1 MSIKFTDRAQVGS
14 IKKTQEGYLV
24 ASSRVARTG
33 VQDYLASELGMA
45 YSSFP
50 PERHVMVNGVRDA
63 HVYVGRPEA
72 EVFSKD
78 ALASLSR
85 VPVTLNHPDVPVT
98 ADNWKDLAV
107 GEVGDN
113 VLRDGDWIVVNPMIK
128 DAKALIAAETTHKE
142 ISMGYTA
149 ELVDAAPD
157 SGTDFDMVNVRFN
170 HLALVPKGRAGSHA
184 RIGDAAKWGVS
195 PVTVEDTE
203 MTVELKT
210 VVLGDASVEVKA
222 SDAATVAAILK
233 DHKTIIDA
241 KDAKIGELTAK
252 LADAEA
258 KVLTDAQIAD
268 MVAAKVEAD
277 KRLEAVRAK
286 FGDEAVVDATPAMI
300 DGMFRVI
307 DKAVAV
313 DDSARA
319 VFGDKKVAV
328 GDADVEA
335 RTLAAQRKF
344 LNLEQK

>member
-50 PERHVMVNGVRDA
+50 PERHVMVNGMRDA

-128 DAKALIAAETTHKE
+128 DVKALIAAETTHKE

-157 SGTDFDMVNVRFN
+157 SGADFDMVNVRFN

-195 PVTVEDTE
+195 PVTVEDNQ

-210 VVLGDASVEVKA
+210 VILGDASVEVKA

-233 DHKTIIDA
+233 DHTAIVEA

-277 KRLEAVRAK
+277 KKLEAVRAK
-286 FGDEAVVDATPAMI
+286 FGDEAVKDATPAMI

-319 VFGDKKVAV
+319 VFGDKKP
-328 GDADVEA
+328 
-335 RTLAAQRKF
+335 AAKPDSWDEF
-344 LNLEQK
+344 YAKKKGAK

>member
-50 PERHVMVNGVRDA
+50 PERHVMVNGMRDA

-157 SGTDFDMVNVRFN
+157 SDADFDMVNVRFN
-170 HLALVPKGRAGSHA
+170 HLALVPKGRAGSQA
-184 RIGDAAKWGVS
+184 RIGDASWGAS
-195 PVTVEDTE
+195 PVTLEDKA

-210 VVLGDASVEVKA
+210 VILGDKSVQVEAK
-222 SDAATVAAILK
+222 DADTVAAILK
-233 DHKTIIDA
+233 DHKTIVDA
-241 KDAKIGELTAK
+241 KDGDIGRLTAE
-252 LADAEA
+252 LADAQS

-277 KRLEAVRAK
+277 KKLEAVRAK
-286 FGDEAVVDATPAMI
+286 FGDEAVKDATPAMI

-307 DKAVAV
+307 DKAV
-313 DDSARA
+313 DDTARN
-319 VFGDKKVAV
+319 VFGDKKITT
-328 GDADVEA
+328 GDADYEA
-335 RTLAAQRKF
+335 RVLAAQRKH
-344 LNLEQK
+344 LNQEQK

>member
-50 PERHVMVNGVRDA
+50 PERHVMVNGMRDA

-157 SGTDFDMVNVRFN
+157 SDADFNMVNVRFN

-184 RIGDAAKWGVS
+184 RIGDASWGAS
-195 PVTVEDTE
+195 PVTLEDKA

-210 VVLGDASVEVKA
+210 VILGDKSVQVEAK
-222 SDAATVAAILK
+222 DADTVAAILK
-233 DHKTIIDA
+233 DHKTIVDA
-241 KDAKIGELTAK
+241 KDGEIGRLTAE
-252 LADAEA
+252 LADAQS

-277 KRLEAVRAK
+277 KKLEAVRAK
-286 FGDEAVVDATPAMI
+286 FGDEAVKDATPAMI

-313 DDSARA
+313 DDSVRA

-328 GDADVEA
+328 GEADVEA
-335 RTLAAQRKF
+335 RIKAAQRKF